1 MAGGSRNR
9 AGKPPPRLRPHHAE
23 KQSHGNERREEEVV
37 TVQSCWA
44 PSFHTAFKV
53 LLSARFCAALL
64 SNISDCDETYNY
76 WEPTHYLMYGKGFQT
91 WEYSPAYGLR
101 SYAYV
106 WLHILPALFHS
117 RLLKANK
124 VLIFYFIRC
133 VLGFF
138 CALAEAYFY
147 KGICK
152 KFGAHVG
159 RMTLCFLLFSTGMF
173 ISSTAFLPSSFS
185 MIWTMVAMAAWWTH
199 YDGVA
204 IFSIAVSAIV
214 GWPFAAALG
223 IPIAVDLVLR
233 RQRVALFCQ
242 WVIISLCLV
251 LVPLMM
257 VDTVYYGKLVVAP
270 LNIVLYNVFSDHG
283 PDIYGV
289 EPWTFYFLN
298 GFLNFN
304 IVFLMGLVAMPL
316 GLFVDN
322 MLKQRSPGYVPTHQL
337 MYTLSPLYIW
347 VIIFFTRPHKEER
360 FLFPVYPLICLC
372 AAVTLASFQKL
383 YHFTLTER
391 KRQHYTIA
399 SNWVAV
405 GISVLY
411 GLLCVSRSV
420 ALFQG
425 YHAPLDLYPE
435 LSRIVEDPS
444 VHTMDPSREVNLC
457 VGKEWYRFPNSFFL
471 PENWQLQFIQSEFR
485 GQLPKPYAPGAD
497 GSKVVPTH
505 MNDMN
510 LEETSR
516 YIDLRKCH
524 YLVDLDLPGETQREP
539 RYARLTKDWTVV
551 ASQPFLD
558 SARSHPFFRAFFIP
572 FLSKHHTEFT
582 DYNILQN
589 TRLLGNKRRTE
600 ANQQ

>member
-1 MAGGSRNR
+1 
-9 AGKPPPRLRPHHAE
+9 
-23 KQSHGNERREEEVV
+23 
-37 TVQSCWA
+37 
-44 PSFHTAFKV
+44 
-53 LLSARFCAALL
+53 
-64 SNISDCDETYNY
+64 
-76 WEPTHYLMYGKGFQT
+76 
-91 WEYSPAYGLR
+91 
-101 SYAYV
+101 
-106 WLHILPALFHS
+106 
-117 RLLKANK
+117 
-124 VLIFYFIRC
+124 
-133 VLGFF
+133 
-138 CALAEAYFY
+138 
-147 KGICK
+147 
-152 KFGAHVG
+152 
-159 RMTLCFLLFSTGMF
+159 MTLCFLLFSTGMF
-173 ISSTAFLPSSFS
+173 ISATAFLPSSFS

-214 GWPFAAALG
+214 GWPFAGALG

-233 RQRVALFCQ
+233 RQRMALFCQ

-251 LVPLMM
+251 LVPLVM
-257 VDTVYYGKLVVAP
+257 VDTMYYGKLVIAP

-337 MYTLSPLYIW
+337 LYTLSPLYIW
-347 VIIFFTRPHKEER
+347 VLIFFTRPHKEER

-399 SNWVAV
+399 SNWVAI

-435 LSRIVEDPS
+435 LQRIVEDPA
-444 VHTMDPSREVNLC
+444 VHRMDPSREVNLC
-457 VGKEWYRFPNSFFL
+457 VGKEWYRYPNSFFL

-485 GQLPKPYAPGAD
+485 GQLPKPYAPGDD
-497 GSKVVPTH
+497 GSKVVPTQ

-516 YIDLRKCH
+516 YIDVRKCH
-524 YLVDLDLPGETQREP
+524 YLVDLDLPGESPREP
-539 RYARLTKDWTVV
+539 RYSRLTKEWTVV

-558 SARSHPFFRAFFIP
+558 AARSHPFFRAFFIP
-572 FLSKHHTEFT
+572 FLSKHHTEFA
-582 DYNILQN
+582 DYTLFQN
-589 TRLLGNKRRTE
+589 NRLLGHKRKTE
-600 ANQQ
+600 NNQR

>member
-101 SYAYV
+101 SYIPTKLFLSPMQTHYLMYGKGFQTWEYSPAYGLRSPTKLFLSPMQTHYLMYGKGTRLRTGCVRTHPLPDVREGFPDLGVLACVRAAITHYLMYGKGFQTWEYSPVYLQTHTHYLMYGKGFQTWEYSLAYGLRSYAPTKLLLSPMQTHYLMYGKGFQTWEYSPAYGLRSYAYV

-117 RLLKANK
+117 RLLRANK

-147 KGICK
+147 NIPTELLLHDLDHGCH
-152 KFGAHVG
+152 GSVVD
-159 RMTLCFLLFSTGMF
+159 TLRRGQSF
-173 ISSTAFLPSSFS
+173 ISISYLK
-185 MIWTMVAMAAWWTH
+185 MLLK
-199 YDGVA
+199 VA

-214 GWPFAAALG
+214 GWPFAGALG

-251 LVPLMM
+251 LVPLVM
-257 VDTVYYGKLVVAP
+257 VDTLYYGKLVIAP

-304 IVFLMGLVAMPL
+304 VVFLMGLVAMPL
-316 GLFVDN
+316 G
-322 MLKQRSPGYVPTHQL
+322 
-337 MYTLSPLYIW
+337 
-347 VIIFFTRPHKEER
+347 EER

-399 SNWVAV
+399 SNWVAI

-425 YHAPLDLYPE
+425 ISSYPY
-435 LSRIVEDPS
+435 S
-444 VHTMDPSREVNLC
+444 
-457 VGKEWYRFPNSFFL
+457 WA
-471 PENWQLQFIQSEFR
+471 
-485 GQLPKPYAPGAD
+485 KPG
-497 GSKVVPTH
+497 
-505 MNDMN
+505 
-510 LEETSR
+510 
-516 YIDLRKCH
+516 
-524 YLVDLDLPGETQREP
+524 
-539 RYARLTKDWTVV
+539 
-551 ASQPFLD
+551 
-558 SARSHPFFRAFFIP
+558 
-572 FLSKHHTEFT
+572 
-582 DYNILQN
+582 
-589 TRLLGNKRRTE
+589 
-600 ANQQ
+600 